1 MDDVQYKYKP
11 FNIEYEPDGSSNQN
25 QLWIEN
31 PNDDPSRTTAERVK
45 LIAEQKEKDYAAKKV
60 WSKPFGY
67 FLTSL
72 LLL

>member
-11 FNIEYEPDGSSNQN
+11 FNIEYAEDGSSTQN

-31 PNDDPSRTTAERVK
+31 PNDDDLTTAERVK

-60 WSKPFGY
+60 WTLSNKFIA
-67 FLTSL
+67 LH
-72 LLL
+72 